1 LLLLASGASY
11 FELELGLHLLA
22 VVLVLPPSHSEIIT
36 VFVAVF
42 LLINLLF
49 FIFLHTPLSK
59 EAAWLLRTQG
69 ILGLILLHSFY
80 LLLPIVQLR
89 VVGVR
94 PLQRSQL
101 PRSVT
106 SSFLLRGVLLRGHG
120 LRVAPASLGLQVTV
134 SCGHH
139 VGVIVFAG
147 DLFLKVDLVL
157 HVGPPILGMSL
168 RGRATTLLLGVDPFQ
183 EPRLQT
189 LSVIVVGGGAGTCG
203 LIEVMRGAC
212 RVLAEFRG

>member
-1 LLLLASGASY
+1 LTPGAPY

-22 VVLVLPPSHSEIIT
+22 VVLVLPPSYSEIIT

-42 LLINLLF
+42 LLINLF
-49 FIFLHTPLSK
+49 FFVFLHTPLSK
-59 EAAWLLRTQG
+59 EPARFLRTQG
-69 ILGLILLHSFY
+69 ILGFILLHRFY

-89 VVGVR
+89 VIGVR

-139 VGVIVFAG
+139 
-147 DLFLKVDLVL
+147 
-157 HVGPPILGMSL
+157 P
-168 RGRATTLLLGVDPFQ
+168 
-183 EPRLQT
+183 
-189 LSVIVVGGGAGTCG
+189 
-203 LIEVMRGAC
+203 
-212 RVLAEFRG
+212 